1 MAKKIS
7 IYGILAT
14 LCLILGYVEH
24 LVSLDFIAPGIKIGL
39 ANSVALLLL
48 ARGDIKGAFAV
59 NITRILLSALLF
71 AAPSTLIFSFS
82 GGIASLIVMAILSKF
97 HSFSTI
103 GISVAGAAVHNIA
116 QLICAFC
123 LLGRGVLYYSPF
135 LIIAALISGL
145 ITGFIAQ
152 IVLKKIKKISK

>member
-82 GGIASLIVMAILSKF
+82 GGITSLIVMKQSYKSII
-97 HSFSTI
+97 I
-103 GISVAGAAVHNIA
+103 GYTQA
-116 QLICAFC
+116 LTD
-123 LLGRGVLYYSPF
+123 YYKSWTNF
-135 LIIAALISGL
+135 LREINDEDYELCDCDED
-145 ITGFIAQ
+145 
-152 IVLKKIKKISK
+152 V